1 MAVDY
6 DYLVSF
12 EDGDLVSTDNFYI
25 KNYYIHNKMI
35 KKSEI
40 INKIHIVVYLYLVFG
55 WLFSL
60 TSCKILLFFSP
71 TVMAQWG
78 INSDR
83 CILTQLEEK
92 YRKEELLNI
101 KILKKDDDK
110 MVIKDE
116 KEDKEE
122 NISFTRNM
130 FQKFG
135 IDITDRGITTLT
147 YMVAYHSFLQSY
159 WRVVI

>member
-1 MAVDY
+1 
-6 DYLVSF
+6 
-12 EDGDLVSTDNFYI
+12 
-25 KNYYIHNKMI
+25 MI

-60 TSCKILLFFSP
+60 TSCKFILFFSP

-78 INSDR
+78 INNDR

-92 YRKEELLNI
+92 YKKEELVNV
-101 KILKKDDDK
+101 KILKKDDNQKVDMGK
-110 MVIKDE
+110 
-116 KEDKEE
+116 KEDKEKEE

-130 FQKFG
+130 FKKFG
-135 IDITDRGITTLT
+135 IDITERGTTILT

-159 WRVVI
+159 WRVIF